1 MQVLTREEGATII
14 RKAFEQ
20 LRTGRMTAREYS
32 RVFDRVTT
40 DTTAHPVR
48 RAAVLS

>member
-1 MQVLTREEGATII
+1 MQTMTREEGALVI
-14 RKAFEQ
+14 REAFEL

-32 RVFDRVTT
+32 RIFERVAA

-48 RAAVLS
+48 RAGV

>member
-1 MQVLTREEGATII
+1 MQTMTREEGALVI
-14 RKAFEQ
+14 REAFEL

-32 RVFDRVTT
+32 RIFDRVTA

-48 RAAVLS
+48 RVGV

>member
-1 MQVLTREEGATII
+1 MQTLTREEGALVI
-14 RKAFEQ
+14 REAFEL

-32 RVFDRVTT
+32 RIFDRVTT

-48 RAAVLS
+48 RVGV